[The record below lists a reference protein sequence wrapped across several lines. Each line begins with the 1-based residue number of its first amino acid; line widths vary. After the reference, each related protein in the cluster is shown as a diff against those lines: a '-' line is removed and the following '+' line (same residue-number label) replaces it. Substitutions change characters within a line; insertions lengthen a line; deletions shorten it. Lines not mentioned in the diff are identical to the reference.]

1 MADCP
6 SLPPEVILKITK
18 FATMATLASLCAAN
32 RGFYALL
39 LPTLYRRGVDIVSKE
54 DSLHL
59 NLAVEL
65 IEGNKYSSM
74 AKLLQHGLSA
84 SAQRLQDSEHSDL
97 GLLGEDIS
105 LLHASAYYEK
115 RTAKNSITKLLLDNG
130 AEVDHK
136 DSFGCTFLHVTL
148 YRGWDSENFQDQ
160 EAQIITLVEH
170 GANVNAS
177 DKDGWQPMNL
187 AAAFNNWPAVGVLV
201 RHGTNINAT
210 DNEGRTPIMR
220 AIENN
225 IDDSHVEVMAELYKY
240 GAQAP
245 SPSDG

>member
-1 MADCP
+1 MADCQP
-6 SLPPEVILKITK
+6 LPPEVTLEIAKY
-18 FATMATLASLCAAN
+18 ATTATLASLCAAN

-39 LPTLYRRGVDIVSKE
+39 LPTLYRRGVDIASKE

-84 SAQRLQDSEHSDL
+84 PAHRLQDSKYSV
-97 GLLGEDIS
+97 LGEDIS

-136 DSFGCTFLHVTL
+136 DSAGCTPLHVTL
-148 YRGWDSENFQDQ
+148 YRGWDSEDFQDQ
-160 EAQIITLVEH
+160 EA
-170 GANVNAS
+170 
-177 DKDGWQPMNL
+177 
-187 AAAFNNWPAVGVLV
+187 
-201 RHGTNINAT
+201 
-210 DNEGRTPIMR
+210 
-220 AIENN
+220 
-225 IDDSHVEVMAELYKY
+225 
-240 GAQAP
+240 
-245 SPSDG
+245 